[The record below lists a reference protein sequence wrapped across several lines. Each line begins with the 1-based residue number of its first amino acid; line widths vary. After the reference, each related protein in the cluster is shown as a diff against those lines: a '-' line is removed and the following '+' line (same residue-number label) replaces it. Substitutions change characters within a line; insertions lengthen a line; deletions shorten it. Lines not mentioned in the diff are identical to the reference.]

1 VVAAE
6 RDSDGTPAMSMTE
19 DEDDLAE
26 RAFIYAGKDGVSVA
40 AYRWSGAEPA
50 RFVVQIAHGMAE
62 HARRYIPVVL
72 DLIAAGAMVYAN
84 DHRGHGRTAGSI
96 DALGDFGAGGYDAM
110 PEDMAILTRQI
121 RQEQPGL
128 PIILLGHSMGS
139 FAAQVYALDHSDL
152 IDGLVLSGSTAID
165 EFAKARAEAGGA
177 LNTAFEP
184 SRTPYDWLSRDE
196 AVVDAYIADP
206 YCGFQ
211 GRNRSAS
218 QLGGQR
224 AADPEQLKRIRP
236 DLPIYLFA
244 GDKDPLNGDL
254 AFLRVLIERY
264 RAAGVKDV
272 TYDFYPGG
280 RHEMLNET
288 NRGEV
293 IANLVRWMH
302 RVVG

>member
-1 VVAAE
+1 
-6 RDSDGTPAMSMTE
+6 MTMIE
-19 DEDDLAE
+19 DNDDLAE
-26 RAFIYAGKDGVSVA
+26 QAFIYRGKDGVSVA
-40 AYRWSGAEPA
+40 AYQWSGREPA
-50 RFVVQIAHGMAE
+50 RFVVQIAHGMGE
-62 HARRYIPVVL
+62 HARRYLPVVR
-72 DLIAAGAMVYAN
+72 DLIPAGAMVYAN

-96 DALGDFGAGGYDAM
+96 EALGDFGEGGYDAM

-128 PIILLGHSMGS
+128 PVILLGHSMGS
-139 FAAQVYALDHSDL
+139 FAAQVYVLDHSDL

-165 EFAKARAEAGGA
+165 AFAKARAEAGGG
-177 LNTAFEP
+177 LNTSFEP
-184 SRTPYDWLSRDE
+184 ARTPYDWLSRDP

-211 GRNRSAS
+211 GRSRPSTQSAA
-218 QLGGQR
+218 QR
-224 AADPEQLKRIRP
+224 AADPDELKRIRP

-254 AFLRVLIERY
+254 AFLNLLIERY
-264 RAAGVKDV
+264 QAAGLKDV
-272 TYDFYPGG
+272 TCDFYPDG

-288 NRGEV
+288 NRDEV

-302 RVVG
+302 RVVD